1 MRATSER
8 VVSGHGLETAPA
20 AERAAALALLPI
32 GGTALFY
39 ALPVE
44 LQRDSW
50 LQFLPQFLAYLA
62 LMTWRLRNTAVPERL
77 GLKVEGFPEGTR
89 WGLTTGLLLGAVNTM
104 VILRLIPWLGQD
116 ITFLKDTPH
125 ARVPVALM
133 VPWIIALIAVFVE
146 LNFRGFLLGRLLALG
161 SATLGIRADRFGPW
175 VAIITSAL
183 TFAFDPFLVA
193 TFQHLH
199 WIAVW
204 DGLIWGAIWVRLRNL
219 YATIMA
225 HAVEV
230 IVMYLAVRA
239 ALS

>member
-1 MRATSER
+1 MQATAER
-8 VVSGHGLETAPA
+8 VAGSHGLETAPA

-39 ALPVE
+39 ALPAE
-44 LQRDSW
+44 LQREPW
-50 LQFLPQFLAYLA
+50 LQFLPQLLAYLA
-62 LMTWRLRNTAVPERL
+62 LIAWSFRNTGVVERL
-77 GLKVEGFPEGTR
+77 GLNIDRFPEGVR
-89 WGLTTGLLLGAVNTM
+89 WGLVTGLLLGAVNTL
-104 VILRLIPWLGQD
+104 VILRLISWLGQD

-125 ARVPVALM
+125 AKVPVPLM
-133 VPWIIALIAVFVE
+133 VPWTVTLIAIFVE

-161 SATLGIRADRFGPW
+161 RNTLGTRADRLAPPA
-175 VAIITSAL
+175 AIMASAL
-183 TFAFDPFLVA
+183 AFAFDPFLVA

-219 YATIMA
+219 YATIIA

-239 ALS
+239 ALT